1 MIALLQVVTQSGAD
15 ENVPAC
21 EMR

>member
-15 ENVPAC
+15 ENIPAC